1 MRKMKTPEMELV
13 ELEKIDVITTSAEEG
28 TTIPETPTEK
38 YETEL
43 DF

>member
-1 MRKMKTPEMELV
+1 MRKMKTPEIELV
-13 ELEKIDVITTSAEEG
+13 ELENIDVITTSDEP
-28 TTIPETPTEK
+28 TTVPETPTEK

>member
-1 MRKMKTPEMELV
+1 MRKMKTPDIELV
-13 ELEKIDVITTSAEEG
+13 ELEKIDVITTSEEEP
-28 TTIPETPTEK
+28 TTVPETPTEK